1 MQHLE
6 QIVKE
11 TNRRIIGLLVDR
23 LCLAID
29 VCRFHHLQIP
39 AGEFIP
45 EQFIDSHQSF
55 RDAILLELVLQFSI
69 HFLEFCSKP
78 FYCQLVTSGLFDI
91 RSLPTLYQSECIPNL
106 IVEIATLFAERFVKE
121 NVVACRCTEHHT
133 HAYTVCTI
141 LFYEHDGVGG
151 VAETLAHLST

>member
-29 VCRFHHLQIP
+29 VCRFNHLQIP

-45 EQFIDSHQSF
+45 EQFIDCHQGF
-55 RDAILLELVLQFSI
+55 RDTILLELLLQFCV
-69 HFLEFCSKP
+69 HLLEFCCKP
-78 FYCQLVTSGLFDI
+78 FYSQLVTSGLFDI
-91 RSLPTLYQSECIPNL
+91 CSLPSLY
-106 IVEIATLFAERFVKE
+106 
-121 NVVACRCTEHHT
+121 
-133 HAYTVCTI
+133 
-141 LFYEHDGVGG
+141 
-151 VAETLAHLST
+151 